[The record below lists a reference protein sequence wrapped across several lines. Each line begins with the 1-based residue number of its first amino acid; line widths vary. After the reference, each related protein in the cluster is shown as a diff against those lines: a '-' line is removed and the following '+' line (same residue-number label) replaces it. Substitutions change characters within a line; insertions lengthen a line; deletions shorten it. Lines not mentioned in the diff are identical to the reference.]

1 MLRDASLGANTMDS
15 TRRQIL
21 DLSRRGLLRG
31 TTAMAALAA
40 LSPHSSRQALAQPVF
55 RAYPFAMGVA
65 SGDPTPDGMVLW
77 TRLCPEPLAGGGMP
91 RVAVEVGWEIASD
104 AGMRQ
109 VVQKGTALA
118 RPELGH
124 SVHVEVSGLEPARP
138 YWFRFRAG
146 REASP
151 IGRSRTAPAA
161 DAMPTALRLVSAG
174 CQHWEHGFFTAWR
187 HIAEEQIDL
196 VTHYGDYIYEY
207 RARANAPGGA
217 PAVRQH
223 NSEEIH
229 TIDDYRNRYALYRS
243 DADLQAAHA
252 AHPFLMSFDDH
263 EVDNNW
269 ASIHS
274 EEDGSARFPVAVPP
288 EIFALRKA
296 IAFQAWYEA
305 MPVRRAQLPRGPEIT
320 AWRGLRFGRL
330 AEIAVLDTRSFRDD
344 QPCGDINGAPCAE
357 VERPEQQMLGAAQET
372 WLFDRL
378 ARTDAAWKV
387 LAQQVPV
394 MRRDIGTERLGI
406 SMDKW
411 DAYPKAR
418 DRLTGHIHAA
428 GVKNVAILTGDVH
441 QAWAGTVHLNPNDP
455 ASPAVASEF
464 VATSIT
470 SNGDGSEVLG
480 NTARMLERNPHIG
493 FFNNRRGYCLHEIT
507 AARMTATFRGLDHV
521 SRAGAPVVDK
531 AVFVAEAGDARLKRG

>member
-1 MLRDASLGANTMDS
+1 MDS
-15 TRRQIL
+15 TRRHIL

-31 TTAMAALAA
+31 ATAMAAMAALA
-40 LSPHSSRQALAQPVF
+40 PPIRQATAQPVF

-65 SGDPTPDGMVLW
+65 SGDPMPDGMVLW

-91 RVAVEVGWEIASD
+91 RAAVEVGWEIAAD
-104 AGMRQ
+104 PGMRQ
-109 VVQKGTALA
+109 IVQKGTALA

-124 SVHVEVSGLEPARP
+124 SVHVEVVGLEPGRP
-138 YWFRFRAG
+138 YHYRFRAG

-151 IGRSRTAPAA
+151 IGHTRTAPAA
-161 DAMPTALRLVSAG
+161 DAMPTAMRFVSAG

-187 HIAEEQIDL
+187 HVAEEAQIDF
-196 VTHYGDYIYEY
+196 VAHYGDYIYEY

-217 PAVRQH
+217 TAVRQH
-223 NSEEIH
+223 NGEEIH

-243 DADLQAAHA
+243 DPDLQAAHA

-269 ASIHS
+269 AGIHS
-274 EEDGSARFPVAVPP
+274 EEDGSGRFPVAVPP

-305 MPVRRAQLPRGPEIT
+305 MPVRRAQMPRGPEIT
-320 AWRGLRFGRL
+320 AWRGLRWGRL
-330 AEIAVLDTRSFRDD
+330 AEIAVLDTRGYRDN

-357 VERPEQQMLGAAQET
+357 VDRPEQHMLGAAQEA
-372 WLFDRL
+372 WLHDRL
-378 ARTDAAWKV
+378 ARTDATWKV

-418 DRLTGHIHAA
+418 DRLTRHIHEA

-441 QAWAGTVHLNPNDP
+441 QAWAGTVHLNPDDP
-455 ASPAVASEF
+455 KSPAVASEF
-464 VATSIT
+464 VATSIS
-470 SNGDGSEVLG
+470 SNGDGSEVIG
-480 NTARMLERNPHIG
+480 STGRMLARNPHIA
-493 FFNNRRGYCLHEIT
+493 FFNNRRGYTLHEAT
-507 AARMTATFRGLDHV
+507 EKRLLATFRGLDQV
-521 SRAGAPVVDK
+521 SRPGASRMDK
-531 AVFVAEAGDARLKRG
+531 GAFVTEAGDPTIKKS

>member
-1 MLRDASLGANTMDS
+1 MIQALQLPDPAMDS
-15 TRRQIL
+15 TRRHIL

-31 TTAMAALAA
+31 ATAMAAMAALA
-40 LSPHSSRQALAQPVF
+40 PPIRQAIAQPVF

-65 SGDPTPDGMVLW
+65 SGDPMPDGMVLW

-91 RVAVEVGWEIASD
+91 RAAVEVGWEVAAD
-104 AGMRQ
+104 PGMRQ
-109 VVQKGTALA
+109 IVQKGTALA

-124 SVHVEVSGLEPARP
+124 SVHVEVAGLEPGRP
-138 YWFRFRAG
+138 YHFRFRAG

-151 IGRSRTAPAA
+151 IGHTRTAPAA
-161 DAMPTALRLVSAG
+161 GAMPTALRFVSAG

-187 HIAEEQIDL
+187 HVAEEAQIDF
-196 VTHYGDYIYEY
+196 VAHYGDYIYEY
-207 RARANAPGGA
+207 RARANAPGGS

-223 NSEEIH
+223 NSDEIH

-243 DADLQAAHA
+243 DPDLQAAHA
-252 AHPFLMSFDDH
+252 AHPFLMSFDNH

-269 ASIHS
+269 AGIHS

-320 AWRGLRFGRL
+320 AWRGLRWGRL
-330 AEIAVLDTRSFRDD
+330 AEIAVLDTRSYRDD
-344 QPCGDINGAPCAE
+344 QPCGDVNGAPCAE
-357 VERPEQQMLGAAQET
+357 VDRPEQQMLGAAQEA
-372 WLFDRL
+372 WLQERL
-378 ARTDAAWKV
+378 ARSDATWKV

-394 MRRDIGTERLGI
+394 MRRDIGSERLAI

-418 DRLTGHIHAA
+418 DRLTRHIHDAR
-428 GVKNVAILTGDVH
+428 VQNVAILTGDVH
-441 QAWAGTVHLNPNDP
+441 QAWAGTVHLNADDP
-455 ASPAVASEF
+455 TSPAVASEF

-480 NTARMLERNPHIG
+480 STERMFGRNPHIA
-493 FFNNRRGYCLHEIT
+493 FFNNRRGYALHEAT
-507 AARMTATFRGLDHV
+507 EKRLTATFRGVDYV
-521 SRAGAPVVDK
+521 TRAGAPRVDK
-531 AVFVAEAGDARLKRG
+531 GVFVAEAGDPRLKKG